1 MFLIFGLRTKDRFH
15 SSPVHRCDFC
25 GVTAAQ
31 SLIERTTKFSLFFI
45 PLFPVRPS
53 RWIRA
58 CTHCG
63 GSREISRREAV
74 AAA

>member
-1 MFLIFGLRTKDRFH
+1 MFFIVGLRTKDRFH
-15 SSPVHRCDFC
+15 PSSVQPCEFC

-45 PLFPVRPS
+45 PLFPVRRS

-63 GSREISRREAV
+63 GSREISRREA